1 MPRTVLDFLGSF
13 VRRCIV
19 PLVTSAADR
28 WSALLNCL
36 RELRCLIRSM
46 DAAARRKVDV
56 DLEGD
61 EKRLISL
68 NKMFQTWLKE
78 PSKEGLRLLKIQL
91 LQCKN
96 GMLRAT
102 LMSRAIQERTD
113 ALAKES
119 ESFSED
125 MAGRE
130 QLLQQRLQE
139 MNEARRQRNNKRE
152 YDLIAGMIR
161 KYPDQSTAKRKS
173 DQLRTEIEE
182 VKKANL
188 ALKSQLEMR
197 KKHMHV
203 IAMSLREFKRSFDQ
217 K

>member
-1 MPRTVLDFLGSF
+1 
-13 VRRCIV
+13 
-19 PLVTSAADR
+19 
-28 WSALLNCL
+28 
-36 RELRCLIRSM
+36 M

-68 NKMFQTWLKE
+68 NKMYQTWLKE
-78 PSKEGLRLLKIQL
+78 PSKEGLRLLQIQL

-102 LMSRAIQERTD
+102 LMSRAIKDRT
-113 ALAKES
+113 AMLAS
-119 ESFSED
+119 ESQSFAEQI
-125 MAGRE
+125 AARG

-139 MNEARRQRNNKRE
+139 MNEARRLRDNKQQ
-152 YDLIAGMIR
+152 YDLIASLIR

-173 DQLRTEIEE
+173 DQLRAEIEE
-182 VKKANL
+182 VKKSNS
-188 ALKSQLEMR
+188 ALKAQLEMR

-203 IAMSLREFKRSFDQ
+203 IAMSLREFKRSFEQ
-217 K
+217 E